1 MTRTAKGFPAL
12 LKTFHT
18 YFRDL
23 LEIFKK
29 SLDGKAGVVILVI
42 VKRNK
47 GDTK

>member
-23 LEIFKK
+23 LEISKK
-29 SLDGKAGVVILVI
+29 SLDKKAAVSKVGII
-42 VKRNK
+42 E
-47 GDTK
+47 